1 MPGLRGSS
9 CEIHR
14 WEGKGKNRCHF
25 ESLGESLER
34 KIPKK
39 WELVVCRIKKIN
51 PHSALAYLVEYK
63 RMGLIHVSEVASR
76 WVRDIREFIKE
87 NQYVVCRVMD
97 ADSEHV
103 SLSLKRVYREDTTRK
118 LNEFKRERRS
128 EKLIEMCGKLLKKS
142 MEDVRKEIVPVLI
155 EEFGSLTKTFE
166 MALKNPDIFK
176 RKKIPEKW
184 VKTIIDIAKKNYAEK
199 IFAVK
204 GELKLVT
211 HEPDGIEIIKNAL
224 LNAKKQGLEVHYV
237 SAPKYVLIGRG
248 KNYKEVES
256 KVRTVGEN
264 IAKEFE
270 KQGEASF
277 ELEK

>member
-1 MPGLRGSS
+1 
-9 CEIHR
+9 
-14 WEGKGKNRCHF
+14 
-25 ESLGESLER
+25 LER
-34 KIPKK
+34 IPKR

-51 PHSALAYLVEYK
+51 PHSALAYLVEYE

-97 ADSEHV
+97 ADREHI

-128 EKLIEMCGKLLKKS
+128 EKLIEMCAKILKKS
-142 MEDVRKEIVPVLI
+142 MEDVRKEIIPVLI

-166 MALKNPDIFK
+166 IALKNPDLLK
-176 RKKIPEKW
+176 RKRIPEKW
-184 VKTIIDIAKKNYAEK
+184 VSAIIDIAKKNYADK
-199 IFAVK
+199 IFSVN
-204 GELKLVT
+204 GKLNLIT
-211 HEPDGIEIIKNAL
+211 HKPDGIEIIKKVL
-224 LNAKKQGLEVHYV
+224 LKAKKQGLEVQYV
-237 SAPKYVLIGRG
+237 SAPKYILIGRG
-248 KNYKEVES
+248 KNYREVEN
-256 KVRTVGEN
+256 KVRTIGEG

-270 KQGEASF
+270 KEGEASF